1 MRGLR
6 FLGFG
11 RARRNDPVELVDPH
25 PIENY
30 GDKDV
35 QSGNPF
41 QDGYTLLSKADP
53 NRAGTPPPVKGTV
66 GVIPRGPDESF
77 EQ

>member
-6 FLGFG
+6 FNFG
-11 RARRNDPVELVDPH
+11 HPRRNDPVELVDPH

-30 GDKDV
+30 GTADYH
-35 QSGNPF
+35 SGKPF
-41 QDGYTLLSKADP
+41 QDGYTLLSRADP
-53 NRAGTPPPVKGTV
+53 NRAGEPPPVKGTV
-66 GVIPRGPDESF
+66 GAIPRGPDESF